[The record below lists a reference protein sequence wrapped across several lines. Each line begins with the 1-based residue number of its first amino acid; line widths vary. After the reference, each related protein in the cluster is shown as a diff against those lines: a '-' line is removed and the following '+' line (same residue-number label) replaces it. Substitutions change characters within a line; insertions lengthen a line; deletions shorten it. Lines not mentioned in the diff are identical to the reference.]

1 MRYAMTQIDKV
12 ISEAEKWLGYL
23 EKRSNANLDDFT
35 ANVGSNNYTI
45 FAQRYKELWDDN
57 LQGQPWCAMYV
68 SVVLYD
74 GYGREIVKHFA
85 YCPYCVDWFKKQG
98 RWYTS
103 GPKAGDIIF
112 FMDSNGVACHVGIV
126 VAVNGS
132 TITTIEGNTS
142 SVAGVIANGGCVRKK
157 TYDINYSRILGYG
170 RPDYENELAEGVDNK
185 VKNILIISGHGGT
198 PYDPGACGCGEKEAV
213 LTRELAL
220 LVQSELKK
228 VSGVN
233 PVLYNQNN
241 DAYKVLR
248 NGGSLPLSGVDYVF
262 EIHFNAGV
270 DNEKGN
276 GKTTGTEVLVHT
288 SENGIGVEDAVCRR
302 IAALGFRNRGVKRRS
317 DLLVMNT
324 VKKKYGISHALLETC
339 FIDDLDDMKLYRSLK
354 GKVAKAVAAGI
365 AEGFGL
371 TYTDTTQKE
380 ENKTMTEAEIRKL
393 VTETV
398 RGMDVSTTAK
408 NAAQDVVQS
417 TFTRIYDN
425 ANPMY
430 TSLGQVPDY
439 WRQEVEEMIQCGAI
453 KGDGTH
459 EISIRR
465 EALQAAVI
473 AFRAIGK

>member
-1 MRYAMTQIDKV
+1 MIDKV
-12 ISEAEKWLGYL
+12 IAEAEKWLGYL
-23 EKRSNANLDDFT
+23 EKRSNANLEDFT
-35 ANVGSNNYTI
+35 ANVGSANYTI
-45 FAQRYKELWDDN
+45 FAKRYKELWGDN
-57 LQGQPWCAMYV
+57 LQGQPWCAMWV
-68 SVVLYD
+68 SVIHYTACGKEV
-74 GYGREIVKHFA
+74 VKHFA
-85 YCPYCVDWFKKQG
+85 YCPYGVEWFKKQG

-103 GPKAGDIIF
+103 GPKRGDVIF
-112 FMDSNGVACHVGIV
+112 FKDSSGTACHVGIV

-142 SVAGVIANGGCVRKK
+142 SAAGVVANGGCVRKK

-170 RPDYENELAEGVDNK
+170 RPAYEEDSK

-220 LVQSELKK
+220 LVQAELKK

-233 PVLYNQNN
+233 PILYNQGN
-241 DAYKVLR
+241 DAYKILR

-270 DNEKGN
+270 SDEKGN
-276 GKTTGTEVLVHT
+276 GKTTGTEVLVHS
-288 SENGIGVEDAVCRR
+288 SENGVGVEEAVCRR
-302 IAALGFRNRGVKRRS
+302 ITALGFTNRGVKRRS

-339 FIDDLDDMKLYRSLK
+339 FIDDLDDMKLYRSVK
-354 GKVAKAVAAGI
+354 GKVAKAIAAGI

-371 TYTDTTQKE
+371 TYTDTATEPQE
-380 ENKTMTEAEIRKL
+380 EEDKTMTEAAIRKL

-398 RGMDVSTTAK
+398 AGMNVTATATNAAK
-408 NAAQDVVQS
+408 KAAQDVVQD
-417 TFTRIYDN
+417 TFQGIYNN
-425 ANPMY
+425 ANPLY
-430 TSLGQVPDY
+430 TSVEQVPDY
-439 WRQEVEEMIQCGAI
+439 WKPEVQEMIQCGAI

-459 EISIRR
+459 EISIRHD
-465 EALQAAVI
+465 ALQAAVI
-473 AFRAIGK
+473 AFRAAIEIHK